1 MRLRLIALN
10 QTKQPLKLSGVTAHL
25 QDIWSRLEKDGFPL
39 RSQRSDDTVVLEVV
53 IVDDQTITKLNNQF
67 RQMNCPTDVL
77 SFPAPD
83 NQRDSLGSVVISRPT
98 AENQAREAKI
108 DLIEE
113 MKMLSGHGLLHLLG
127 YHH

>member
-10 QTKQPLKLSGVTAHL
+10 QTKQPLELSAVTAHL
-25 QDIWSRLEKDGFPL
+25 QDIWSRLEEGGFPL

-67 RQMNCPTDVL
+67 CQMNCPTDVL

-83 NQRDSLGSVVISRPT
+83 NQSDSLGSVVVSRPT

-108 DLIEE
+108 GLIEE
-113 MKMLSGHGLLHLLG
+113 MKMLAGHGLLHLLG